1 MKFVIALMMVVACS
15 ACSTVAG
22 LGKDITSGAEWT
34 KEKIGGGHTELN
46 R

>member
-1 MKFVIALMMVVACS
+1 MKLVIALMIVAACS

-22 LGKDITSGAEWT
+22 LGKDITSGADWT
-34 KEKIGGGHTELN
+34 KEKIGGSRVEIN

>member
-1 MKFVIALMMVVACS
+1 MKFVIALMMVAACS

-22 LGKDITSGAEWT
+22 LGKDLTSTAEWT
-34 KEKIGGGHTELN
+34 KEKIGGSHTELN